1 MLFAGQYLAIEEI
14 WESKDILLIV
24 YSGTVNGRELLES
37 SLKIS
42 GDERFE
48 DARLFLADWSNIE
61 RVDISPEDIKQL
73 VACLR
78 SASRLCPHAKNASVI
93 PMNDTSTAL
102 LGWYKFLADDLSW
115 EVEVFPSM
123 DKARAWY
130 KKTQNRKPKK
140 N

>member
-1 MLFAGQYLAIEEI
+1 MLSAGQYLAIEEI
-14 WESKDILLIV
+14 WESKDILRVV
-24 YSGTVNGRELLES
+24 YSGTVSGPELLES
-37 SLKIS
+37 SLKLS

-48 DARLFLADWSNIE
+48 DVRLFLADWSKTD
-61 RVDISPEDIKQL
+61 RVAISPDDIKQL

-93 PMNDTSTAL
+93 PINDTSTAL

-115 EVEVFPSM
+115 DVEVFPSM
-123 DKARAWY
+123 EEARNWY
-130 KKTQNRKPKK
+130 KNSQNRKPKK